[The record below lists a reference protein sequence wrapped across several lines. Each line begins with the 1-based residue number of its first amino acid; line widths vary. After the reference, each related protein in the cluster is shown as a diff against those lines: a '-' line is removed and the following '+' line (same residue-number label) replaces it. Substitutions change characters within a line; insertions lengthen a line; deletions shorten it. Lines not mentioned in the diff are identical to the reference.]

1 MEHNKTLFAGTFV
14 EKLDTKAI
22 AITLVQIQ
30 TKSAENYNCIL
41 HPDEQEDVFSE

>member
-1 MEHNKTLFAGTFV
+1 MEHDKILFADIFV

-22 AITLVQIQ
+22 AITLIQIQ
-30 TKSAENYNCIL
+30 AKSAENYNCIL